1 MSVQKTKK
9 LHDCNFKK
17 QQLSDQGDVLSEL
30 QQKAIS
36 LLLRGKTQ
44 EEVANEIGVTRKTI
58 NYWLNHNPSFV
69 ADLNKQWEQLQVEAA
84 DYVSSLQMAVKV
96 IEKALRDTYCMQN
109 MEIESALKEIKTFFS
124 YNGCKEL
131 VLTVKT
137 ERQPV
142 MLEQTL
148 HRSYPSVASQK
159 LNPLACPPAS

>member
-1 MSVQKTKK
+1 MKN
-9 LHDCNFKK
+9 LFF
-17 QQLSDQGDVLSEL
+17 
-30 QQKAIS
+30 
-36 LLLRGKTQ
+36 LLLFSLTALGAAAQKIAVSRNLITVNRQPYARIEPGGET
-44 EEVANEIGVTRKTI
+44 VFGVS
-58 NYWLNHNPSFV
+58 NMY
-69 ADLNKQWEQLQVEAA
+69 
-84 DYVSSLQMAVKV
+84 YVSSLQMAVKV

-109 MEIESALKEIKTFFS
+109 MEIESALKKIKTFFS

-142 MLEQTL
+142 ILEQTL